1 MKLWINENNF
11 IEIDERESLA
21 REIAPRSR
29 SLDWMGIMGF
39 LPDPDPILQKL
50 GQDMTIYR
58 QLLSDAHAWSCYQS
72 RKAGVLSCEW
82 EIKES
87 VAGGARANKHAY
99 QMIKDMMKNIDV
111 YQINTDMLDAPF
123 YGMAPIEVIWKSGQS
138 INNQQSSIIDH
149 KWLPSRIV
157 GKPPEWFMFDPENNL
172 RFKSIEDMIEG
183 EEIPEYKFLLP
194 RHHASYQNPYGE
206 RVLSRCF
213 WPITF
218 KKGGFKF
225 WSIFTEKFGMPWII
239 GKVPRSTNDTERSSL
254 LTNLTSMVQDAVAV
268 INDDESVDI
277 TEASGKKAS
286 ADIYEKLIEAGN
298 KEVSKAILGQT
309 ASTEG
314 TPGKLGDEHAQIET
328 KEDIIDSDKQMVKS
342 AWNQLFRWITELDF
356 AGANPPEFVFYEKD
370 DERKTLSER
379 DTELSNQ
386 GVRFT
391 KFYYQR
397 AYDLQEKDFE
407 IGAPV
412 IRETEKGKNGETGK
426 VEFAKGDADIHAS
439 ADAIAKKA
447 LAEASMDELIDPA
460 KKLLESVNSL
470 EEFRDGLFELSEK
483 MDETSMGDFMQKAFT
498 LAELSG
504 RFDASER

>member
-1 MKLWINENNF
+1 
-11 IEIDERESLA
+11 
-21 REIAPRSR
+21 
-29 SLDWMGIMGF
+29 
-39 LPDPDPILQKL
+39 
-50 GQDMTIYR
+50 
-58 QLLSDAHAWSCYQS
+58 
-72 RKAGVLSCEW
+72 
-82 EIKES
+82 
-87 VAGGARANKHAY
+87 
-99 QMIKDMMKNIDV
+99 
-111 YQINTDMLDAPF
+111 MLDAPF
-123 YGMAPIEVIWKSGQS
+123 YGMSPIEVIW
-138 INNQQSSIIDH
+138 NAENH
-149 KWLPSRIV
+149 KWLPDKIV

-172 RFKSIEDMIEG
+172 RFKSLTDMIEG

-213 WPITF
+213 WPVTF

-286 ADIYEKLIEAGN
+286 ADIYDKLIEAAN

-309 ASTEG
+309 ATTEG

-328 KEDIIDSDKQMVKS
+328 KEDIVDSDKQMVCS
-342 AWNQLFRWITELDF
+342 AWNLLFRWITELNS
-356 AGANPPEFVFYEKD
+356 AGANPPEFVFYEEED
-370 DERKTLSER
+370 IRKTRSER

-397 AYDLQEKDFE
+397 AYNLQEKDFE
-407 IGAPV
+407 IQASPPASP
-412 IRETEKGKNGETGK
+412 GKPAALK
-426 VEFAKGDADIHAS
+426 FVEGDADIHAS
-439 ADAIAKKA
+439 ADALTKKT
-447 LAEASMDELIDPA
+447 LADASMDDLIEPA
-460 KKLLESVNSL
+460 KKLLNQVNSL
-470 EEFRDGLFELSEK
+470 EEFRDGLFELSEN
-483 MDETSMGDFMQKAFT
+483 MDESSMGDFIERALI

-504 RFDASER
+504 RFDAFDR

>member
-1 MKLWINENNF
+1 MKLWISENNF
-11 IEIDERESLA
+11 VEIDDRESLA
-21 REIAPRSR
+21 KEIAPRSQ
-29 SLDWMGIMGF
+29 SLDWLGIMGF
-39 LPDPDPILQKL
+39 LPDPDPVLRKL
-50 GQDMTIYR
+50 GQDMTVYR
-58 QLLSDAHAWSCYQS
+58 QLLSDAHVWSCYQS

-82 EIKES
+82 EIIES
-87 VAGGARANKHAY
+87 ATGGARPNKQAY
-99 QMIKDMMKNIDV
+99 QMISDMMAEFDV

-123 YGMAPIEVIWKSGQS
+123 YGMSPIEIIW
-138 INNQQSSIIDH
+138 NADNH
-149 KWLPSRIV
+149 KWLPERII

-183 EEIPEYKFLLP
+183 EEIPKYKFLLP

-239 GKVPRSTNDTERSSL
+239 GKVPRSTNETERSSL

-286 ADIYEKLIEAGN
+286 ADIYDKLIEAGN
-298 KEVSKAILGQT
+298 KEVSKAIQGQT

-314 TPGKLGDEHAQIET
+314 TPGKLGDEHAQIAT
-328 KEDIIDSDKQMVKS
+328 KEDIIDSDKQMVCS
-342 AWNQLFRWITELDF
+342 AWNQLFRWITELNF
-356 AGANPPEFVFYEKD
+356 AGANPPVFGFYEEED
-370 DERKTLSER
+370 VRKTRSER

-391 KFYYQR
+391 KTYYQR
-397 AYDLQEKDFE
+397 MYNLEKDDFE
-407 IGAPV
+407 IGVPLASAG
-412 IRETEKGKNGETGK
+412 ETEKGRNGETGK
-426 VEFAKGDADIHAS
+426 VEFAEGDADIHT
-439 ADAIAKKA
+439 ADILTKKA
-447 LAEASMDELIDPA
+447 LADASMDELIEPA
-460 KKLLESVNSL
+460 KKLLSQVNSL
-470 EEFRDGLFELSEK
+470 KEFRDGLVEIYAG
-483 MDETSMGDFMQKAFT
+483 MDDTQMGNLMQQALA

-504 RFDASER
+504 RFDASDR

>member
-11 IEIDERESLA
+11 VEINESESLT

-50 GQDMTIYR
+50 GQDMAIYR

-72 RKAGVLSCEW
+72 RKAGVLSCGW
-82 EIKES
+82 EISES
-87 VAGGARANKHAY
+87 ATGGDRPNKQAY
-99 QMIKDMMKNIDV
+99 QMIKDMMSGLNV

-123 YGMAPIEVIWKSGQS
+123 YGMSPVEIIWKSGQS
-138 INNQQSSIIDH
+138 ISNQQSSTINH
-149 KWLPSRIV
+149 KWLPGRII

-172 RFKSIEDMIEG
+172 RFKSIDDMIEG

-239 GKVPRSTNDTERSSL
+239 GKVPRSTNDTERSAL

-268 INDDESVDI
+268 INDDESVEI

-314 TPGKLGDEHAQIET
+314 TPGKLGDEHAQIAT
-328 KEDIIDSDKQMVKS
+328 KEDIIDSDKQMICS
-342 AWNQLFRWITELDF
+342 AWNQLFRWITELNF
-356 AGANPPEFVFYEKD
+356 TGANPPEFVFYEEED
-370 DERKTLSER
+370 LRKVRSER

-391 KFYYQR
+391 KTYYQR
-397 AYDLQEKDFE
+397 TYNLEKDDFE
-407 IGAPV
+407 IGVPLAPA
-412 IRETEKGKNGETGK
+412 GETKK
-426 VEFAKGDADIHAS
+426 VEFTEGDADIHA
-439 ADAIAKKA
+439 ADILTKKA
-447 LAEASMDELIDPA
+447 LADASIDDLIEPA
-460 KKLLESVNSL
+460 KKLLTQVNSL
-470 EEFRDGLFELSEK
+470 TEFRDGLVEIYAD
-483 MDETSMGDFMQKAFT
+483 MDDTQIGNLMQQAFA